1 MKENQI
7 QNKIRAACNTGST
20 RLWRNNIG
28 VAKINGF
35 PVAFGIPGKG
45 GSDLIGF
52 HKITITREM
61 VGRTVAIFTAV
72 ECKSPTGKPTLEQ
85 QNFIEFILSQGG
97 IAGIARS
104 ETDALTLI
112 QNYQIKL

>member
-1 MKENQI
+1 MKENEI
-7 QNKIRAACNTGST
+7 QNKIRVACNSGANRLFRNSVGKVKGVDGRFHVFGLCKGS
-20 RLWRNNIG
+20 
-28 VAKINGF
+28 
-35 PVAFGIPGKG
+35 
-45 GSDLIGF
+45 SDLIGF
-52 HKITITREM
+52 HSMTIEPHH
-61 VGRTVAIFTAV
+61 VGRTIAVFLAI

-85 QNFIEFILSQGG
+85 QNFIAFIRSQGG

>member
-1 MKENQI
+1 MKENEI
-7 QNKIRAACNTGST
+7 QNKIRAACNSGSN
-20 RLWRNNIG
+20 RLFRNNVGKVKGIDG
-28 VAKINGF
+28 RF
-35 PVAFGIPGKG
+35 HTFGLCKG
-45 GSDLIGF
+45 SSDLIGF
-52 HKITITREM
+52 HKMTITPEM

-85 QNFIEFILSQGG
+85 QNFIAFIRSQGG

-112 QNYQIKL
+112 QNY